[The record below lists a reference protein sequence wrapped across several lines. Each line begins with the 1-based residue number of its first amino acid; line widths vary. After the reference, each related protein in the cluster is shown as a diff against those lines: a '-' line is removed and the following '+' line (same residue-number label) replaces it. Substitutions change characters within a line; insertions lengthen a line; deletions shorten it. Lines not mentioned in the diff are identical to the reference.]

1 MKNEPNYINPKNP
14 VYISY
19 AWIED
24 DNDVLEICRVM
35 LENGIDYRR
44 DKDGLCLYKKNIAEV
59 EKKIGDG
66 DAVVV
71 IVSRKYMTSLHTMNE
86 WHNILFKGDIGRRVF
101 VVVLEDAEISNYDKV
116 QECRG
121 ILDEEFKKLDA
132 RYQTCVKNHQIPSR
146 HLSEVELSAQS
157 NLGFVD
163 DLDYLYAFCRNYNR
177 GSKIEVHRAN
187 GFKEIIEPLKKYV
200 TELAEAANAKETIEE
215 LKAQIAKL
223 QQGSGAANN
232 EIIHEYESRIK
243 DLEKLIYDYKEKIQ
257 DLIST
262 LSQKDKVIKQK
273 DARIAELQ
281 SKITELENASKK
293 TAQQSSSS
301 IVNDR
306 HAPLMENNNMMLQKI
321 DSSSSYCNVID
332 LGLPSGPLWADRNI
346 GALTPEDYG
355 SYFTWGETEPKNEG
369 EYTWDTYKYKSET
382 PKTLPPDHDAATANW
397 GVEWQMPTI
406 KQFDE
411 LIKYCEKPVW
421 KELNGKN
428 GMEFKSK
435 IYEKTIFFPAV
446 GYKYEKFDHDGF
458 YGHYWSSSDYD
469 VFSAWSFYFFSDLA
483 ATVNSY
489 RKFGFSVRAV
499 VNKN

>member
-232 EIIHEYESRIK
+232 
-243 DLEKLIYDYKEKIQ
+243 
-257 DLIST
+257 
-262 LSQKDKVIKQK
+262 
-273 DARIAELQ
+273 
-281 SKITELENASKK
+281 
-293 TAQQSSSS
+293 
-301 IVNDR
+301 
-306 HAPLMENNNMMLQKI
+306 
-321 DSSSSYCNVID
+321 
-332 LGLPSGPLWADRNI
+332 
-346 GALTPEDYG
+346 
-355 SYFTWGETEPKNEG
+355 
-369 EYTWDTYKYKSET
+369 
-382 PKTLPPDHDAATANW
+382 
-397 GVEWQMPTI
+397 
-406 KQFDE
+406 
-411 LIKYCEKPVW
+411 
-421 KELNGKN
+421 
-428 GMEFKSK
+428 
-435 IYEKTIFFPAV
+435 
-446 GYKYEKFDHDGF
+446 
-458 YGHYWSSSDYD
+458 
-469 VFSAWSFYFFSDLA
+469 
-483 ATVNSY
+483 
-489 RKFGFSVRAV
+489 
-499 VNKN
+499 